1 MNMHN
6 SKTAMVRFC
15 GDGVSTPLASIARRA
30 CLGGRVDAVRL
41 DTSLTYHSA
50 DAPKYPVVLAH
61 GLLGFSELR
70 LAGPYLPSISYWR
83 GIKDALTANRAEI
96 ILTQVP
102 PTSSIEQ
109 RAIKLAQDIEAHAAG
124 KSVNIIAHS
133 MGGLDARYMISRLK
147 PPNVK
152 VKSLVTIATPH
163 HGSAFADH
171 LIDRIGPDYL
181 DRVFNLWERV
191 TGWEPSAF
199 SQLTTRYMAEEFNPQ
214 TPDDPEVRYYSY
226 GAMIRHKPP
235 LLSPLRHSHRI
246 IEEREG
252 PNDGLA
258 SVESSQWGTYKGT
271 LLGVD
276 HWDLINWNNMLKFT
290 IHKWMGIP
298 PT

>member
-102 PTSSIEQ
+102 PTSSI
-109 RAIKLAQDIEAHAAG
+109 
-124 KSVNIIAHS
+124 
-133 MGGLDARYMISRLK
+133 
-147 PPNVK
+147 
-152 VKSLVTIATPH
+152 
-163 HGSAFADH
+163 
-171 LIDRIGPDYL
+171 GPCC
-181 DRVFNLWERV
+181 RQVC
-191 TGWEPSAF
+191 
-199 SQLTTRYMAEEFNPQ
+199 
-214 TPDDPEVRYYSY
+214 
-226 GAMIRHKPP
+226 
-235 LLSPLRHSHRI
+235 
-246 IEEREG
+246 
-252 PNDGLA
+252 
-258 SVESSQWGTYKGT
+258 
-271 LLGVD
+271 
-276 HWDLINWNNMLKFT
+276 
-290 IHKWMGIP
+290 
-298 PT
+298 